1 MTRYVLNRS
10 AQSIVLIVFV
20 SMLTFVLIHAAPGGP
35 AVLLAPDMT
44 KEQIEQAR
52 QALGLDDPLPVQY
65 ARWAGLVAR
74 GNLGTSF
81 SQGLPVTELLIRRLP
96 ETLELVLTGLGLATI
111 VGVIIGIVSA
121 RRQYSLIDKLSTAF
135 CFFGM
140 SVPVFWLGL
149 MLIIFFSIQ
158 LKILPSAGSYTLG
171 APPALLDRLAH
182 LVMPAVVLATANLA
196 PIARYTRS
204 SMLEVL
210 NADYLRTARAKGL
223 AERVVMTHHALWN
236 ALIPIVTVVALMVP
250 RLVSG
255 VAITESVFAWP
266 GMGSLAVDSAVQ
278 RDYPVVM
285 GITLMVSVLVV
296 VTNFLTDLSYLLL
309 DPRVKLK

>member
-1 MTRYVLNRS
+1 VTTYVVNRL

-20 SMLTFVLIHAAPGGP
+20 SMLTFFLIHAAPGGP
-35 AVLLAPDMT
+35 AVLLAPDMS
-44 KEQIEQAR
+44 KEQIEQTR
-52 QALGLDDPLPVQY
+52 KALGLDDPVPVQY
-65 ARWAGLVAR
+65 ARWAGLVVR

-96 ETLELVLTGLGLATI
+96 ETLELVLTGLLLATI
-111 VGVIIGIVSA
+111 VGVGIGIVSA
-121 RRQYSLIDKLSTAF
+121 RRQYSWIDKLSTGF

-149 MLIIFFSIQ
+149 MLIIFCSIHF
-158 LKILPSAGSYTLG
+158 KILPSAGSYTLG
-171 APPALLDRLAH
+171 APPSLFDRLTH
-182 LVMPAVVLATANLA
+182 LVMPALVLATANLA

-204 SMLEVL
+204 SVLEVL
-210 NADYLRTARAKGL
+210 HADYLRTARAKGV
-223 AERVVMTHHALWN
+223 AERVVMSRHALRN

-278 RDYPVVM
+278 RDFPVVM

-296 VTNFLTDLSYLLL
+296 ITNFLTDLSYLLL

>member
-1 MTRYVLNRS
+1 MVRYVVNRLV
-10 AQSIVLIVFV
+10 QSIVLIVFV
-20 SMLTFVLIHAAPGGP
+20 SMLTFFLIHSAPGGP

-44 KEQIEQAR
+44 KEQIQQAR
-52 QALGLDDPLPVQY
+52 KELGLDDPMPVQY
-65 ARWAGLVAR
+65 ARWAGHVVR
-74 GNLGTSF
+74 GSMGTSY
-81 SQGLPVTELLIRRLP
+81 SQGLPVTELLVRRLP
-96 ETLELVLTGLGLATI
+96 ETLELVLTGLALAAI
-111 VGVIIGIVSA
+111 AGVVIGIVSA
-121 RRQYSLIDKLSTAF
+121 RKQYSLIDKLSTGF

-149 MLIIFFSIQ
+149 MLIIFFSIT

-171 APPALLDRLAH
+171 VPASFQDRLAH
-182 LVMPAVVLATANLA
+182 LILPAVVLATANLA
-196 PIARYTRS
+196 LIARYTRS

-210 NADYLRTARAKGL
+210 NADYLRTARAKGVK
-223 AERVVMTHHALWN
+223 ESVVMNRHALRN

-296 VTNFLTDLSYLLL
+296 ITNFITDLSYLFL
-309 DPRVKLK
+309 DPRVKFK

>member
-1 MTRYVLNRS
+1 MARYIINRL

-20 SMLTFVLIHAAPGGP
+20 SMLTFFLIHSAPGGP

-52 QALGLDDPLPVQY
+52 KALGLDDPMPVQY
-65 ARWAGLVAR
+65 ARWAGHVLR
-74 GNLGTSF
+74 GNLGNSY
-81 SQGLPVTELLIRRLP
+81 SQGLPVTDLLVRRLP
-96 ETLELVLTGLGLATI
+96 ETLELVLTGLALATI
-111 VGVIIGIVSA
+111 AGVLIGIVSA
-121 RRQYSLIDKLSTAF
+121 RKQYSLIDKLSTAF

-171 APPALLDRLAH
+171 APSSLVDRLVH
-182 LVMPAVVLATANLA
+182 LIMPAIVLATANLA
-196 PIARYTRS
+196 VIARYTRS
-204 SMLEVL
+204 SVLEVL

-223 AERVVMTHHALWN
+223 AERVVMNRHALRN

-255 VAITESVFAWP
+255 VAITESVFTWP

>member
-1 MTRYVLNRS
+1 MVRYIVNRLF
-10 AQSIVLIVFV
+10 QSVVLIVFV
-20 SMLTFVLIHAAPGGP
+20 SMLTFFLIHSAPGGP
-35 AVLLAPDMT
+35 AVLLAPGMT

-52 QALGLDDPLPVQY
+52 KDLGFDDPIPMQY
-65 ARWAGLVAR
+65 ARWAGRVVR
-74 GNLGTSF
+74 GNLGNSY
-81 SQGLPVTELLIRRLP
+81 SQGLPVSDLLARRLP
-96 ETLELVLTGLGLATI
+96 ETLELVFTGLALATI

-121 RRQYSLIDKLSTAF
+121 KKQYSLIDKLSTGF

-140 SVPVFWLGL
+140 SVPVFWFGL
-149 MLIIFFSIQ
+149 MLIIFFSIN
-158 LKILPSAGSYTLG
+158 LKIVPSSGSYTLG
-171 APPALLDRLAH
+171 APASIQDRLSH
-182 LVMPAVVLATANLA
+182 LILPAVVLATANLA
-196 PIARYTRS
+196 LIARYTRS

-223 AERVVMTHHALWN
+223 KESVVMSRHALRN
-236 ALIPIVTVVALMVP
+236 ALIPIVTVVALMIP

-285 GITLMVSVLVV
+285 GITLMVSMLVV
-296 VTNFLTDLSYLLL
+296 VTNFITDLSYLFL

>member
-1 MTRYVLNRS
+1 MIAYILSRLV
-10 AQSIVLIVFV
+10 QSVVLIVFV
-20 SMLTFVLIHAAPGGP
+20 SMLTFALIHAAPGGP
-35 AVLLAPDMT
+35 GVLLAPDMT
-44 KEQIEQAR
+44 KEQIAQVR
-52 QALGLDDPLPVQY
+52 KALGFDDPLPVQY
-65 ARWAGLVAR
+65 ARWAALVVR

-81 SQGLPVTELLIRRLP
+81 SQGRPVTELLVRRLP
-96 ETLELVLTGLGLATI
+96 ETLELVLTGLALATI
-111 VGVIIGIVSA
+111 AGVAIGIVSA
-121 RRQYSLIDKLSTAF
+121 RKQYSLIDKLSTAF

-158 LKILPSAGSYTLG
+158 LKVLPSAGSYTLG
-171 APPALLDRLAH
+171 TASSLVDRLVH
-182 LVMPAVVLATANLA
+182 LVMPATVLAVANLA
-196 PIARYTRS
+196 VIARYTRS
-204 SMLEVL
+204 SVLEVL

-223 AERVVMTHHALWN
+223 AERSVMNRHALRN

-296 VTNFLTDLSYLLL
+296 VTNFLTDLSYVIL
-309 DPRVKLK
+309 DPRVTLR

>member
-1 MTRYVLNRS
+1 MVRYVVNRVV
-10 AQSIVLIVFV
+10 QSIVLIAFV

-35 AVLLAPDMT
+35 AVLLAPGMT

-52 QALGLDDPLPVQY
+52 KSLGLDDPVPVQY
-65 ARWAGLVAR
+65 ARWAGLVVR
-74 GNLGTSF
+74 GNLGTSY
-81 SQGLPVTELLIRRLP
+81 SQGLPVAGLLVRRLP
-96 ETLELVLTGLGLATI
+96 ETLELVLTGLALAVI
-111 VGVIIGIVSA
+111 VGGAIGIVSA
-121 RRQYSLIDKLSTAF
+121 RKQYSLIDKLSTGF

-149 MLIIFFSIQ
+149 MLIIFFSIH

-171 APPALLDRLAH
+171 APASVYDRLSH
-182 LVMPAVVLATANLA
+182 LILPAIVLSTANLA

-204 SMLEVL
+204 SVLEVL
-210 NADYLRTARAKGL
+210 SADYLRTARAKGL
-223 AERVVMTHHALWN
+223 KERVVMNRHALLN
-236 ALIPIVTVVALMVP
+236 ALIPIVTVVGLMIP

-296 VTNFLTDLSYLLL
+296 ATNFLTDLSYLFL

>member
-1 MTRYVLNRS
+1 MTTYIVNRL

-20 SMLTFVLIHAAPGGP
+20 SMLTFFLIHAAPGGP
-35 AVLLAPDMT
+35 AVLLAPDMS
-44 KEQIEQAR
+44 KEQIEQTR
-52 QALGLDDPLPVQY
+52 KALGFDDPVPVQY
-65 ARWAGLVAR
+65 ARWAGLVVR

-81 SQGLPVTELLIRRLP
+81 SQGLPVTELLVRRLP
-96 ETLELVLTGLGLATI
+96 ETLELVLTGLLLATI
-111 VGVIIGIVSA
+111 VGVGIGIVSA
-121 RRQYSLIDKLSTAF
+121 RRQYSWIDKLSTGF

-149 MLIIFFSIQ
+149 MLIIFCSIHF
-158 LKILPSAGSYTLG
+158 KILPSAGSYTLG
-171 APPALLDRLAH
+171 VPPSIFDRLTH
-182 LVMPAVVLATANLA
+182 LVMPALVLATANLA

-204 SMLEVL
+204 SVLEVL
-210 NADYLRTARAKGL
+210 HADYLRTARAKGV
-223 AERVVMTHHALWN
+223 AERVVMSRHALRN

-278 RDYPVVM
+278 RDFPVVM

-296 VTNFLTDLSYLLL
+296 ITNFLTDLSYLLL

>member
-1 MTRYVLNRS
+1 VTSYVVNRL

-20 SMLTFVLIHAAPGGP
+20 SMLTFFLIHAAPGGP

-44 KEQIEQAR
+44 KEQIAQAR
-52 QALGLDDPLPVQY
+52 KALGLDDPVPVQY
-65 ARWAGLVAR
+65 ARWAGLVVR

-81 SQGLPVTELLIRRLP
+81 SQGLPVTELLVRRLP
-96 ETLELVLTGLGLATI
+96 ETLELVLTGLLLATVAG
-111 VGVIIGIVSA
+111 VGIGIVSA
-121 RRQYSLIDKLSTAF
+121 RRQYSWIDKLSTGF

-149 MLIIFFSIQ
+149 MLIIFCSIQ

-171 APPALLDRLAH
+171 VPPSLSDRLGHLILPAL
-182 LVMPAVVLATANLA
+182 VLATANLA

-204 SMLEVL
+204 SVLEVL
-210 NADYLRTARAKGL
+210 HADYLRTARAKGV
-223 AERVVMTHHALWN
+223 AERVVMSRHALRN

-278 RDYPVVM
+278 RDFPVVM

-296 VTNFLTDLSYLLL
+296 ATNFLTDLSYLLL

>member
-1 MTRYVLNRS
+1 VTTYVVNRL
-10 AQSIVLIVFV
+10 AQSVVLIVFV
-20 SMLTFVLIHAAPGGP
+20 SMLTFFLIHAAPGGP

-44 KEQIEQAR
+44 REQIEQAR
-52 QALGLDDPLPVQY
+52 RALGFDDPVPVQY
-65 ARWAGLVAR
+65 ARWAGLVVR

-81 SQGLPVTELLIRRLP
+81 SQGLPVTELLVRRLP
-96 ETLELVLTGLGLATI
+96 ETLELVLTGLLLATI
-111 VGVIIGIVSA
+111 VGIGLGIVSA
-121 RRQYSLIDKLSTAF
+121 RRQYSWIDKLSTGF

-149 MLIIFFSIQ
+149 MLIILCSIHF
-158 LKILPSAGSYTLG
+158 KILPSAGSYSLG
-171 APPALLDRLAH
+171 APPSLLDRLSH
-182 LVMPAVVLATANLA
+182 LAMPALVLATANLA

-204 SMLEVL
+204 SVLEVL
-210 NADYLRTARAKGL
+210 HADYLRTARAKGV
-223 AERVVMTHHALWN
+223 AERVVMSRHALRN

-278 RDYPVVM
+278 RDFPVVM
-285 GITLMVSVLVV
+285 GITLMVSMLVV
-296 VTNFLTDLSYLLL
+296 ITNFLTDLSYLLL